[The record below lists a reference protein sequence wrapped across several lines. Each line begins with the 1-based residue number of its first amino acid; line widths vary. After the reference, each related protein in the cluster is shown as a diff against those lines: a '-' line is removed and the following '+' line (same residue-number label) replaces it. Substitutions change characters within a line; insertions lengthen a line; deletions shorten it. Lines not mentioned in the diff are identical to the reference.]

1 MLRGIG
7 VAPGTAFGPL
17 AVVAPPA
24 GIDPDEAPC
33 TDFALIEQVLIDV
46 ASNLSNLA
54 DEAATGTSISMLR
67 ANAALAKDR
76 ALLREIRREVERGA
90 GATRAVHDA
99 TEVFAGKLRRLG
111 GTMAERVTDLYDVR
125 DRAIARLRNLPEP
138 GVPALSVPSIL
149 VARDLAPAQ
158 TAGLDPR
165 LVLGIVTEG
174 GGPTSHTAIL
184 AAQMGIPAVAQVKGI
199 MDVPLPASAILDGA
213 SGEVVVQPS
222 DDDVRRI
229 EKRAAR
235 RSEALAGASGGALP
249 DVALLANVASV
260 DDARRAIEVG
270 AEGCGLLRTEFLYLD
285 RTSAPSI
292 DEQIDA
298 YSEVLGLFDGR
309 RAVVRVLDAGAD
321 KPLPFAS
328 LAREDNP
335 ALGLRGVRALRIR
348 EQLLDAQ
355 LHALASTSARVREC
369 DLHVMA
375 PMVSTAEEA
384 HWFAARARERGVPS
398 VGVMIETPAAAIRAA
413 DVLREVDFASIGT
426 NDLGQY
432 TMAADRCQGELAP
445 LLDPWQPAVLSM
457 IAAACRGAAD
467 TGTPIG
473 VCGEAAGDP
482 LLALVLVGLGASS
495 LSMAPGRIPAVRAA
509 LASHDTELCR
519 RIADAA
525 LSASTAASARDAA
538 LALSSPELRAFFQ
551 PAAE

>member
-46 ASNLSNLA
+46 ASSLSNLA
-54 DEAATGTSISMLR
+54 DEAVTGASISMLR
-67 ANAALAKDR
+67 ANAALATDR

-99 TEVFAGKLRRLG
+99 TEVFAEKLRRLG

-165 LVLGIVTEG
+165 LVLGIVTEV

-199 MDVPLPASAILDGA
+199 MDVPLPASAVLDGE
-213 SGEVVVQPS
+213 SGDVVVQPT

-229 EKRAAR
+229 EERAAQR
-235 RSEALAGASGGALP
+235 REVLAGASGGAP
-249 DVALLANVASV
+249 SHVALLANVASV
-260 DDARRAIEVG
+260 DDARRAIDAG

-285 RTSAPSI
+285 RTSAPST

-298 YSEVLGLFDGR
+298 YSEVLRLFEGR
-309 RAVVRVLDAGAD
+309 RVVVRVLDAGAD
-321 KPLPFAS
+321 KPLPFAA
-328 LAREDNP
+328 LAREENP
-335 ALGLRGVRALRIR
+335 ALGLRGVRALRIH
-348 EQLLDAQ
+348 EQLLDDQ
-355 LHALASTSARVREC
+355 LHALASTSEQVRAR
-369 DLHVMA
+369 DLHVMV

-384 HWFAARARERGVPS
+384 HWFAARAREHGVPS

-426 NDLGQY
+426 NDLAQY

-445 LLDPWQPAVLSM
+445 LLDPWQPAVLAM

-509 LASHDTELCR
+509 LASHEPELCR

-525 LSASTAASARDAA
+525 LSAPTAAAARDAA
-538 LALSSPELRAFFQ
+538 LAMSNPGLRAFLQ
-551 PAAE
+551 PAAD